1 MNKDT
6 TQIQEPFDIGGE
18 TTPSNQTISTRVE
31 ANTGVTCSASSE
43 QDILPSEP
51 RLVPTPRN
59 DPTRSLSSTESE
71 QRLRQAARILA
82 TGAIRAARKLHQ
94 DALSGSEGASGKPKL
109 SAHQMSKNRKPAT
122 ETSDPSS
129 TVLDPEPLTAS
140 TL

>member
-31 ANTGVTCSASSE
+31 ANTGVTCIASSE
-43 QDILPSEP
+43 QDILPREP

-71 QRLRQAARILA
+71 QRLRQGARILA

-94 DALSGSEGASGKPKL
+94 DALPASEAASGKSEP
-109 SAHQMSKNRKPAT
+109 SAQAMSLKRTPAT
-122 ETSDPSS
+122 ETSHHGS
-129 TVLDPEPLTAS
+129 TVLDPEPLTVP